1 MVEEFYSDIRIDKQ
15 NVLKTTQLCHLLR
28 EHFVS
33 CVPFTNIVQRFG
45 RTHYDVNYL
54 SIKSHSSI
62 CVQSAGEGQSLG
74 VTRLIDGVVSDW
86 TAALR
91 AALPGVMLCNET
103 NVNEKM
109 LANSSLSK
117 HKLVLL
123 LFVK

>member
-1 MVEEFYSDIRIDKQ
+1 MYS
-15 NVLKTTQLCHLLR
+15 T
-28 EHFVS
+28 
-33 CVPFTNIVQRFG
+33 G

-54 SIKSHSSI
+54 SIKSRSSI
-62 CVQSAGEGQSLG
+62 CVRSAGEGQSLG

-103 NVNEKM
+103 NANEKM

-117 HKLVLL
+117 HKLVLP
-123 LFVK
+123 LFMK